1 MKDLQAAAYNEE
13 VKITMMNA
21 IIGALDEIE
30 QNTYVSSERIEEIV
44 NGLQIALE
52 FINSAEV

>member
-1 MKDLQAAAYNEE
+1 MKDLQAAAYNQE

-30 QNTYVSSERIEEIV
+30 QSTYVSSERIEEIV